1 MFRWTV
7 TTRSTMHR
15 GQERTIEDAR
25 RVARMLAEKASG
37 GGIVT
42 IDDLD
47 GKRSTFETFAVTEKN

>member
-7 TTRSTMHR
+7 TTRNTMHR

-25 RVARMLAEKASG
+25 RVARKLAETSPG

-47 GKRSTFETFAVTEKN
+47 GKRSTFETFAVQEKN

>member
-1 MFRWTV
+1 MFSWTV

-15 GQERTIEDAR
+15 GQERTAEAAR
-25 RVARMLAEKASG
+25 RVARMLAEKAPG

-47 GKRSTFETFAVTEKN
+47 GNRTTFETFVVSEKR